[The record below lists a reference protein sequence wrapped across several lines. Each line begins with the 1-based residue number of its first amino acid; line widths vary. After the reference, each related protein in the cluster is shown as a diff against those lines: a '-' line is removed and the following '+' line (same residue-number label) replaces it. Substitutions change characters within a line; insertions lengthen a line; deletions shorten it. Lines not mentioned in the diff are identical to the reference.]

1 MSSVRSWS
9 GRSLVQYPA
18 QMGMLAPIAARAK
31 SDNTPGTQAGIQCAV
46 LHVHILYARDI
57 PDPTGGGSVKSN
69 TLAAKYVTDVRK
81 VHALIRDEIVA
92 EFRAIW
98 DISNINWSYGR
109 DYI

>member
-1 MSSVRSWS
+1 MVT
-9 GRSLVQYPA
+9 LHLQ
-18 QMGMLAPIAARAK
+18 

-46 LHVHILYARDI
+46 LHVHTLYARDI

-92 EFRAIW
+92 GFRAIW
-98 DISNINWSYGR
+98 DISNINWSYDR
-109 DYI
+109 DYIGFGSRYMGFSICM